1 MFGAVASSKESL
13 AHVLSTPEGGKA
25 AVLMVGGIP
34 EMDNFHDKQVNLVRL
49 LVESWSRDHCNH
61 R

>member
-13 AHVLSTPEGGKA
+13 AHVLSTAEGGKA

-34 EMDNFHDKQVNLVRL
+34 EMDNFHDKQVNLVL
-49 LVESWSRDHCNH
+49 
-61 R
+61 

>member
-1 MFGAVASSKESL
+1 MHFILNYSREFFLMFGAVASSKESL

-34 EMDNFHDKQVNLVRL
+34 EMDNFHDKQVNLVL
-49 LVESWSRDHCNH
+49 
-61 R
+61 